1 MHYGIHALFRSLE
14 LFHGSLPPTYR
25 PYTVLATYFLIQNG
39 WGPPFFTGTVMRH
52 RFADFCWNSIE
63 KPSWVH
69 KGTYKLLLILLI
81 YMSCIYMYTLLQ
93 SETVN
98 LVKICVHIGE
108 WYRYRDKNASHRM
121 EKRYSLEPLRKD
133 LNTMQLLPSVTLIY
147 ANHPK
152 TVSFTTYDVSNL
164 SVLYL
169 YFFALSFFVEV
180 WF

>member
-1 MHYGIHALFRSLE
+1 
-14 LFHGSLPPTYR
+14 
-25 PYTVLATYFLIQNG
+25 
-39 WGPPFFTGTVMRH
+39 
-52 RFADFCWNSIE
+52 
-63 KPSWVH
+63 
-69 KGTYKLLLILLI
+69 
-81 YMSCIYMYTLLQ
+81 MYTLLQ

-152 TVSFTTYDVSNL
+152 TVSLTNYDVFNL
-164 SVLYL
+164 TVLC
-169 YFFALSFFVEV
+169 LSFFAVSFFLLKSDSDLYIFCSEFKIDTFTCFFFKV
-180 WF
+180 VMLHFENLSSSGNDVIKLPFQY